1 MLSQEVKGN
10 GDKYLA
16 NNESLGL
23 LDSIFA
29 KARWAKENDAIVGEI
44 SDNMDLIIE
53 EGRHPLIDPN
63 KVVANSYHI
72 ISPVKTILITGP
84 NTGGKTVS
92 LKLIGLFT
100 IMHLSGM
107 ALPCKKASIP
117 IYDNV
122 FYDIGDNQSISDD
135 LSTFSAHAKK
145 LGSIIQQATSKS
157 LVILD
162 ELGSG
167 TDPVEGQALASAVLD
182 YFREQQIYTVATTHY
197 AKLKAYGQQY
207 DDILLASVEF
217 DQQNL
222 KPTYRYLENTI
233 GQSNAL
239 EIAGRYGVKEEIIAK
254 AREFKEAQQQPED
267 KVLERLQAQLE
278 LVNQQQEYL
287 EASILSLQEEK
298 EQLEKDKQKL
308 KRDQVDIIEN
318 AKLEAY
324 QLVEKTKEEAEEII
338 DELKAQK
345 QYDINE
351 VAQLKHK
358 LNEIVDE
365 VDYEEIVDDTPL
377 ALGDYVK
384 IALTNQTGEII
395 SLDKKNA
402 TVLCG
407 KTKIKVSMGNLT
419 KITRPKEKTVA
430 SGKAKVV
437 SSNNFKIE
445 CNLIGMRVEE
455 ALPVLDKF
463 LDEALLANAPY
474 VRVIHGFGTGALRKA
489 VWDRLKK
496 YKFVKKYEYA
506 PANQGG
512 SGATI
517 VTLRET
523 SDAEK

>member
-1 MLSQEVKGN
+1 MSFQE
-10 GDKYLA
+10 
-16 NNESLGL
+16 
-23 LDSIFA
+23 
-29 KARWAKENDAIVGEI
+29 
-44 SDNMDLIIE
+44 
-53 EGRHPLIDPN
+53 
-63 KVVANSYHI
+63 
-72 ISPVKTILITGP
+72 
-84 NTGGKTVS
+84 
-92 LKLIGLFT
+92 LK
-100 IMHLSGM
+100 
-107 ALPCKKASIP
+107 
-117 IYDNV
+117 D
-122 FYDIGDNQSISDD
+122 
-135 LSTFSAHAKK
+135 
-145 LGSIIQQATSKS
+145 
-157 LVILD
+157 
-162 ELGSG
+162 
-167 TDPVEGQALASAVLD
+167 
-182 YFREQQIYTVATTHY
+182 
-197 AKLKAYGQQY
+197 
-207 DDILLASVEF
+207 
-217 DQQNL
+217 
-222 KPTYRYLENTI
+222 
-233 GQSNAL
+233 
-239 EIAGRYGVKEEIIAK
+239 
-254 AREFKEAQQQPED
+254 
-267 KVLERLQAQLE
+267 
-278 LVNQQQEYL
+278 
-287 EASILSLQEEK
+287 
-298 EQLEKDKQKL
+298 QLEKDKQKL
-308 KRDQVDIIEN
+308 KRDQTDIIEN